1 MPLVVDFVV
10 AYGEQDGG
18 RLCLIFVSKDNT
30 QTVGDRKTIAIL
42 HFAVEFVDAKYFM
55 VGGISKEL

>member
-1 MPLVVDFVV
+1 MV

-55 VGGISKEL
+55 VSGISKEL